1 MPGMCFMEIIYEK
14 EEIKTA
20 AQQFLDAVEG
30 YKVLCFSG
38 GLGAGKTTFISA
50 ICDKLGITETVSS
63 PTYSI
68 IQEYRSVQGES
79 IFHLDLYRLKDEE
92 EAINSGVEDVLYSGD
107 ICLVEWPEKV
117 PEVIPEKSVFVQI
130 ETLNSTERKLVITLP
145 T

>member
-1 MPGMCFMEIIYEK
+1 MEIIYEK